1 MKPCKGE
8 NERNCIM
15 TLTKLIA
22 VAIAFMVFG
31 ISAGAAV
38 IDIRINGEYIKTD
51 AGVYVENGI
60 TLAPVRSICSAL
72 GADVE
77 WNEDMR
83 TASVDF
89 GEEMLV
95 FYENS
100 ALMLHNGSVI
110 YSPVESCT
118 IDGRMYVP
126 VRFLGELIGFEVDWD
141 DKYQNAELTK
151 ADTEVGS
158 EYILEEYNHDEL
170 TWLARIIYA
179 EARGEDITGQIAVGN
194 VVLNRVA
201 SALYPNTIY
210 GVIFDTKNGVQF
222 EPVLNGSVYND
233 ADASTIQAAKRALLG
248 ESAAGECLFFFNP
261 AIASSNWISTNRTY
275 YSTIGGHEF
284 YL

>member
-1 MKPCKGE
+1 
-8 NERNCIM
+8 M
-15 TLTKLIA
+15 TLTRIA
-22 VAIAFMVFG
+22 AAAAAVVTAFG
-31 ISAGAAV
+31 ISAAAAV
-38 IDIRINGEYIKTD
+38 TDIRINGEYIKTD
-51 AGVYVENGI
+51 AGVYVADGV
-60 TLAPVRSICSAL
+60 TFAPVRSVCSAL
-72 GADVE
+72 GAGVDWDE
-77 WNEDMR
+77 NTR
-83 TASVDF
+83 TATADF
-89 GEEMLV
+89 EDNSIT

-100 ALMLHNGSVI
+100 ARVLHNGSVTHA
-110 YSPVESCT
+110 PAASCT

-126 VRFLGELIGFEVDWD
+126 VRFLGELCGFDVDWD

-151 ADTEVGS
+151 EDTEVGR
-158 EYILEEYNHDEL
+158 EYILTDYTHDEL

-233 ADASTIQAAKRALLG
+233 ADQSCIQAAKRALLG
-248 ESAAGECLFFFNP
+248 ENYAGECLFFFNP
-261 AIASSNWISTNRTY
+261 TIAESNWISANRTY
-275 YSTIGGHEF
+275 YAAIGGHEF